1 MLEVRLLLP
10 SPYVR
15 EGPAV
20 PSTKKKQDPEEVV
33 FLAVRIPKQ
42 MKRDLL
48 QLALDKDSTVQAI
61 VRSSIETVLA
71 DQPAPAKLKRR

>member
-1 MLEVRLLLP
+1 
-10 SPYVR
+10 
-15 EGPAV
+15 V
-20 PSTKKKQDPEEVV
+20 PSTKKKPDPEEVV
-33 FLAVRIPKQ
+33 FLAVRIPKS

-71 DQPAPAKLKRR
+71 DQPAPANPKRR

>member
-1 MLEVRLLLP
+1 
-10 SPYVR
+10 
-15 EGPAV
+15 V
-20 PSTKKKQDPEEVV
+20 PSTKKKQDPEEIV
-33 FLAVRIPKQ
+33 FLAVRITKS

-71 DQPAPAKLKRR
+71 DRRAPGKPARR